1 MKVAI
6 IGYKNHAGRI
16 LNIIKND
23 LLLHDVVVFHPD
35 KKNDIINTNNFNDV
49 LNTKC
54 VFVASPNS
62 THFYYIK
69 KLLDKS
75 YQGKIFCEKPPV
87 TNISDLNKLN
97 SKDSLYKQLYFNFNF
112 RKTILFNTLKDCKI
126 GKILSV
132 NLNLTHGLAFKE
144 SYADS
149 WRSKSKTHDLG
160 ILETVG
166 IHWIDLFSLLFGSV
180 VDKKI
185 ISNNFS
191 ENGEVFDTSDI
202 ILKHSSRSV
211 TKIFVSYA
219 SCKYFNLVCQGT
231 DGVLEIDSNR
241 LIVRSPRDVF
251 DKNGYFILPSIN
263 KKENYCYNT
272 DYADS
277 LFNSIKYFVDCVQQN
292 KEFKR
297 KEFENSIS
305 SNRFLL
311 NCKKERL

>member
-23 LLLHDVVVFHPD
+23 LLLNDVIVFHPN

-49 LNTKC
+49 LNTNC
-54 VFVASPNS
+54 VFIASPNS
-62 THFYYIK
+62 THFYYIE
-69 KLLDKS
+69 KLLDKN

-97 SKDSLYKQLYFNFNF
+97 SKDDLCNQLYFNFNF
-112 RKTILFNTLKDCKI
+112 RKTSLFNMLKDCKI

-132 NLNLTHGLAFKE
+132 NLNLTHGLAFKK
-144 SYADS
+144 SYSDS

-166 IHWIDLFSLLFGSV
+166 IHWIDLFSLLFGDI

-191 ENGEVFDTSDI
+191 ENGEVFDTSEI
-202 ILKHSSRSV
+202 ILKHSSRAV

-311 NCKKERL
+311 NCKKERV